1 MKKLMMILGVL
12 SMFLFSAATVSAQ
25 VQPTVRVAQLPI
37 ELGGNFS
44 ITQKHMNQLDQDFY
58 KSLEF
63 ASDGHRES
71 VEFITMKES
80 QTALKEVVR
89 ELAGKS
95 DPESVLVPLANK
107 LNADIV
113 IMPELNDFQ
122 QHDYMNLD
130 PSYTTSLMYTYSYTA
145 FRIVGY
151 DRTKNEIFHEST
163 AKTYD
168 YEQSSIGTAD
178 NLVKDCMD
186 EVLQESDF
194 VKRVVRAEKK

>member
-1 MKKLMMILGVL
+1 MKKLIMVLGMLTVL
-12 SMFLFSAATVSAQ
+12 LLSIATASAK

-37 ELGGNFS
+37 ELGGNFP
-44 ITQKHMNQLDQDFY
+44 ITQKNVDKLNVDFH

-71 VEFITMKES
+71 VEFITLKES
-80 QTALKEVVR
+80 QDALRAVVKE
-89 ELAGKS
+89 LNGNS
-95 DPESVLVPLANK
+95 DPEAVLIPLANK

-113 IMPELNDFQ
+113 IMPELVDFQ

-130 PSYTTSLMYTYSYTA
+130 PSRSTSLMYTYSYTA

-151 DRTKNEIFHEST
+151 DRTKNEMFHKCAS
-163 AKTYD
+163 KTYD

-178 NLVKDCMD
+178 SLTKDCMD
-186 EVLQESDF
+186 TVLQQIDF
-194 VKRVVRAEKK
+194 VQRVVHAEKK

>member
-1 MKKLMMILGVL
+1 MILGVL
-12 SMFLFSAATVSAQ
+12 SILLFSVATAAAQ

-37 ELGGNFS
+37 ELGGHFS
-44 ITQKHMNQLDQDFY
+44 ITQKHVDQLNRDFY

-63 ASDGHRES
+63 ASDGQRES
-71 VEFITMKES
+71 VEFITLKES
-80 QTALKEVVR
+80 QTALREVIKE
-89 ELAGKS
+89 LDGKS
-95 DPESVLVPLANK
+95 DPEAVIVPLAKK

-113 IMPELNDFQ
+113 ILPELNDFQ

-151 DRTKNEIFHEST
+151 DRTKDEIFHKCA

-178 NLVKDCMD
+178 SLLKDCMD
-186 EVLQESDF
+186 EVLQQSDF
-194 VKRVVRAEKK
+194 IKRIVRAEKK